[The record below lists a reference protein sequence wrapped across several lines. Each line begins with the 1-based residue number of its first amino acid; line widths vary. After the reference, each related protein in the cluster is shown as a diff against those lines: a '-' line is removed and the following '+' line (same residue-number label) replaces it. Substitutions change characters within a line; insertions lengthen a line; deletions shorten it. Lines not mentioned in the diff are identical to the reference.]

1 MASRLKLS
9 FSRLISDRPP
19 SHKLPLPFNRA
30 LGTVDDVNNS
40 NSGNN
45 GTDKP
50 VIPQGLKNSSLV
62 GCHVFINKKANL
74 LASCHD
80 AKSQA
85 VSVHNCL
92 SINKTDVI
100 HINQCYQLTLQNALS
115 LNACNT
121 TTANILQNLTACF
134 YQHYISLIL
143 LVNCQS
149 SKVTDTLSYQTCSP
163 VELENIRQ
171 LSLCNQQLNEVT
183 IGFKQCLNHDF
194 TTRNLHKCQQSTLKK
209 AVDVPCRYYP
219 IPPKPPLPPSE
230 YQRTCPIRPPS
241 SHLPIAFVRKS
252 KQYRSSHLP
261 LPFACWHD
269 TPSPQTP
276 NEDTY
281 IMPNT
286 INSTIAG
293 INIEPLSFSIKTD
306 IDSYCWQGSVEI
318 SPSDYEKIK
327 TKLNAPRGNEPLIN
341 VIINKQQF
349 SFLAENTSRSR
360 QFVNHSFNISGRS
373 LSARLGADYI
383 KTGTGMITQ
392 DSYAR
397 QIINEQLADLPIELD
412 EFLINDWFIPANN
425 YSTANKTP
433 IAVIADIANACG
445 GFVVSDCYQ
454 AKLSIKPR
462 YKVSAWELATAKADV
477 ILPLDVLY
485 KVDDSKNK
493 QPFFNTVTLTS
504 NVEGGV
510 VYRQQLGRDL
520 SAPTENNELLTAR
533 EAIVAKGLQILSDSG
548 THSTYNL
555 TVAWSDNHQL
565 ALAKLGDI
573 WQINDD
579 EGAFKAVVTSV
590 AIDVKINDGVPIIW
604 QNVNLDRYLD
614 I

>member
-1 MASRLKLS
+1 MALNNAKLS
-9 FSRLISDRPP
+9 SCFE
-19 SHKLPLPFNRA
+19 F
-30 LGTVDDVNNS
+30 V
-40 NSGNN
+40 
-45 GTDKP
+45 
-50 VIPQGLKNSSLV
+50 
-62 GCHVFINKKANL
+62 NKKANSL
-74 LASCHD
+74 QTCHN
-80 AKSQA
+80 AKSKA
-85 VSVHNCL
+85 VSVNNCFEVGR
-92 SINKTDVI
+92 SDVI
-100 HINQCYQLTLQNALS
+100 HINNCYQLTLQTLLS
-115 LNACNT
+115 INACNT
-121 TTANILQNLTACF
+121 TTSQVLQAITNCF
-134 YQHYISLIL
+134 YQHYIGFIL
-143 LVNCQS
+143 LANCQT
-149 SKVTDTLSYQTCSP
+149 SKVTDTVSYQTCSP

-171 LSLCNQQLNEVT
+171 LSLCNQHLNANT
-183 IGFKQCLNHDF
+183 IAFKQCLNHDF
-194 TTRNLHKCQQSTLKK
+194 TTRNLHKCQQSTVKK
-209 AVDVPCRYYP
+209 AVPVPCRYYP
-219 IPPKPPLPPSE
+219 IPPKPPLPPTE

-241 SHLPIAFVRKS
+241 SHLPLAFVRKS
-252 KQYRSSHLP
+252 KQYKASHLP

-286 INSTIAG
+286 ITSTIAG

-318 SPSDYEKIK
+318 SPQDYEKIK
-327 TKLNAPRGNEPLIN
+327 TKLNVERGNEPLIN

-349 SFLAENTSRSR
+349 SFLAEEQSRSR

-373 LSARLGADYI
+373 LSAKLGADYI
-383 KTGTGMITQ
+383 KTGKGMIEQ

-412 EFLINDWFIPANN
+412 EFLVKDWFIPANN

-433 IAVIADIANACG
+433 IAVISDIANACG

-477 ILPLDVLY
+477 IIPLDVIY

-493 QPFFNTVTLTS
+493 QPFYNTVTLTS

-533 EAIVAKGLQILSDSG
+533 EAIVAKGLQVLSDSG
-548 THSTYNL
+548 THANYNL

-579 EGAFKAVVTSV
+579 EGAFKAIVTSV
-590 AIDVKINDGVPIIW
+590 AVDVKVSDGVPVIW
-604 QNVNLDRYLD
+604 QNMSLDRYLD